1 MEDRQP
7 AIYILANRRNG
18 TLYVGVTNNLVRR
31 VYEHKF
37 ANLGGFAKRY
47 NCNQLVYYEI
57 YDDMYSAICREKE
70 IKAGSRKKKLALI
83 ESINPEWI
91 DLYDGII

>member
-37 ANLGGFAKRY
+37 SSLGGFAKRY

-70 IKAGSRKKKLALI
+70 IKAGTRKKKMALI
-83 ESINPEWI
+83 ENMNPQWI
-91 DLYDGII
+91 DLYDSIV

>member
-18 TLYVGVTNNLVRR
+18 ALYVGVTNSLVRR
-31 VYEHKF
+31 IYEHKY
-37 ANLGGFAKRY
+37 ANLGGFTKRY
-47 NCNQLVYYEI
+47 KCSKLVYYEI
-57 YDDMYSAICREKE
+57 YDDMYTAICREKE
-70 IKAGSRKKKLALI
+70 LKAGNRKKKLALI

-91 DLYDGII
+91 DLYDSIV

>member
-1 MEDRQP
+1 METRQP
-7 AIYILANRRNG
+7 AIYILANRENG
-18 TLYVGVTNNLVRR
+18 TLYVGVTNSLVRR
-31 VYEHKF
+31 IYEHKF
-37 ANLGGFAKRY
+37 ANLGGFTKY
-47 NCNQLVYYEI
+47 FKCNKLIYYEI

-70 IKAGSRKKKLALI
+70 LKAVSRKKKLALI

>member
-1 MEDRQP
+1 MEDRHP